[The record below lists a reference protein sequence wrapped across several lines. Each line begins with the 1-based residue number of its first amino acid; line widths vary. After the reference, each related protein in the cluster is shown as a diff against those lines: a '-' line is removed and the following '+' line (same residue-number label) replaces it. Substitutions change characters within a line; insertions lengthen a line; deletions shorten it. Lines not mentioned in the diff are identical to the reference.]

1 MEVVLLWIAFA
12 VGCGFL
18 AKRKGRSAG
27 SWVVVGLFFGVFALI
42 ALALMKPKQA
52 GFILKPSSGN
62 QGSYGAPGSQSPGQY
77 GAPRE

>member
-18 AKRKGRSAG
+18 AKSKGRSAG
-27 SWVVVGLFFGVFALI
+27 RWVVVGLFFGIFALI
-42 ALALMKPKQA
+42 ALAIMKPKQV
-52 GFILKPSSGN
+52 GFIPKPFSGN
-62 QGSYGAPGSQSPGQY
+62 QGSYGAPGTQPPGQY